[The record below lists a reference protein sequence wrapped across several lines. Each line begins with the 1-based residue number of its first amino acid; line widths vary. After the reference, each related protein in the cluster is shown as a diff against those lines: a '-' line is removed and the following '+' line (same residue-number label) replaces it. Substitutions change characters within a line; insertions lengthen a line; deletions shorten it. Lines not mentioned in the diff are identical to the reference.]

1 MAAWLASVNRC
12 GLSRDLRALGR
23 WFEVY
28 AFPIGAPAEHK
39 VALLFKDI
47 SDRKAI
53 ETQRERLRLHPG
65 ANRSRS
71 RRTRPTA

>member
-1 MAAWLASVNRC
+1 VTREP
-12 GLSRDLRALGR
+12 LRFEHGSEVMGR

-28 AFPIGAPAEHK
+28 AFPIGQPEEHK

-53 ETQRERLRLHPG
+53 E
-65 ANRSRS
+65 N
-71 RRTRPTA
+71 